1 MKLSTT
7 LLALLAL
14 PLCDAF
20 NPAGQTVNLVEV
32 DKRAPLQDLVT
43 WDGQSLFIR
52 GERVFIFS
60 GEFHPFRLPVPS
72 LYLDIFQKIR
82 ALGFNMVSFYVDWA
96 LLEGKPG
103 EFRVPAIFDLEPFFE
118 AAKEAGIYLLARPG
132 PYINAEVSGGGFPGW
147 LQRISGILRTDG
159 GDFLSKTDN
168 YMAKICAIIA
178 KHQITEGGP
187 VVLFQPENEY
197 SYGKNIPFPNGNY
210 MQYVI
215 DQARKAG
222 IVVPMINNDIG
233 PVGYYAPGSGTGA
246 MDIYGHD
253 DYPLGFDCANPSN
266 WPFYG
271 FHTDRHL
278 LHEMYSPNTPFSLVE
293 FQGGSYDP
301 WGGNG
306 LDQCAALIN
315 NEFERVYYKNNI
327 AAGVRIFSLY
337 MIFGGTNWGNLGH
350 PGGYTSYDYGACI
363 RENRVIDRE
372 KYSELKLEAEFLRV
386 SPGYLATT
394 TGNLT
399 IGVYSDNKDITI
411 TPLLAEKT
419 GNFFVVRH
427 SNFSNPGST
436 AFTLKLPTSAGTLT
450 VPQSGGALTLP
461 GRDSKV
467 IVTDYPVGDYTLLYS
482 SAEVFTWKKF
492 TVDKTVLVLYGGAA
506 GETHEFAVQGD
517 GHQQQQVKQLEGEGV
532 STNLLAGVAVVVKWK
547 TTTGRQVVKIGD
559 LVIHLLDRN
568 SAYKYWVPVLPSN
581 GSSYGSS
588 IMNPKSLIVNGGY
601 LIRSVTIDGSQL
613 SLKADFNSST
623 SLEII
628 GVPAQVSQLSVNGRP
643 TRYSVSAL
651 GDWIAVPEI
660 GIPKVVVPD
669 LSTLSWRRVDSLPEI
684 KPGYDD
690 SDWPVAD
697 KQKSSNSAFPSTTP
711 VSLYGSD
718 YGFHSG
724 TLVFRGHFSAKGNE
738 ALLSLRT
745 SGGTAFASSVWLDG
759 IFVGSFKNNE
769 VADDN
774 NSTYQL
780 PPLSNEDEKTD
791 HVLTII
797 VDNTG
802 LNEVTNS
809 GTETMK
815 APRGILSYALLSA
828 DGRPTGTEISPWKLT
843 GNLGG
848 EDYEDESRGPLNEGG
863 LFFERKGYHLPT
875 PPSSDFEKGSPM
887 EGFKGAGVSFYAA
900 PLTLNYPDQYDIP
913 LSFVFDPAPSKS
925 SSSSTSSS
933 SSNSST
939 AIKSDYRAT
948 LFVNGFQFGKY
959 ASNIG
964 PQSEFPVPEGIL
976 DYRGTNWIGLAVWAL
991 DPSGAAVPTFR
1002 LKAGTA
1008 VLTSREPVYLVNG
1021 TGYTHRSGAY

>member
-7 LLALLAL
+7 LLAALAL
-14 PLCDAF
+14 SLCDAF
-20 NPAGQTVNLVEV
+20 SLAGRPVNLLEV
-32 DKRAPLQDLVT
+32 DKRAPLQGLVT
-43 WDGQSLFIR
+43 WDDQSLFIR
-52 GERVFIFS
+52 GERVFMFS

-103 EFRVPAIFDLEPFFE
+103 EFRAQGIFDLEPFFE

-147 LQRISGILRTDG
+147 LQRISGVLRTDA
-159 GDFLSKTDN
+159 GDFLSTTDN
-168 YMAKICAIIA
+168 YMANICAIIA
-178 KHQITEGGP
+178 KHQITQGGP

-197 SYGKNIPFPNGNY
+197 SYGYKIPFPNGNY

-233 PVGYYAPGSGTGA
+233 PAGNYAPGSGRGA

-253 DYPLGFDCANPSN
+253 NYPLGFDCANPST
-266 WPFYG
+266 WPAGKFPTN
-271 FHTDRHL
+271 FRQ
-278 LHEMYSPNTPFSLVE
+278 LHMQQSPSTPFSIVE

-301 WGGNG
+301 WGGYG
-306 LDQCAALIN
+306 LEQCSALVN
-315 NEFERVYYKNNI
+315 HEFERVYYKNNM

-363 RENRVIDRE
+363 RENGVIDRE

-386 SPGYLATT
+386 SPGYLVTTPGDATR
-394 TGNLT
+394 
-399 IGVYSDNKDITI
+399 GVYSANQNITI
-411 TPLLAEKT
+411 TPLLTQNA
-419 GNFFVVRH
+419 GGFFVVRH
-427 SNFSNPGST
+427 TDFANTKSAS
-436 AFTLKLPTSAGTLT
+436 FTLSLPTSAGTLT
-450 VPQSGGALTLP
+450 IPQSGGVLTLP

-467 IVTDYPVGDYTLLYS
+467 VVTDYPVGDYSLLYS

-492 TVDKTVLVLYGGAA
+492 ADKTVLVLYGG
-506 GETHEFAVQGD
+506 GPRETHEFAVHGD
-517 GHQQQQVKQLEGEGV
+517 DHQVKEVEGGGV
-532 STNLLAGVAVVVKWK
+532 MTNTLAGVAVVVKWK
-547 TTTGRQVVKIGD
+547 TTTRRQVVKIGD

-588 IMNPKSLIVNGGY
+588 VMNPESLIVNGGY
-601 LIRSVTIDGSQL
+601 LVRSATIVGSQL
-613 SLKADFNSST
+613 SLKADFNTST
-623 SLEII
+623 SMEII
-628 GVPAQVSQLSVNGRP
+628 GVPPGVSQLSINGQQ
-643 TRYSVSAL
+643 TRYSLSAT
-651 GDWIAVPEI
+651 GDWIAKPDI
-660 GIPKVVVPD
+660 GIPKVAVPD
-669 LSTLSWRRVDSLPEI
+669 LAALAWRRIDSLPEVQ
-684 KPGYDD
+684 PGYDD
-690 SDWPVAD
+690 SAWPVAD
-697 KQKSSNSAFPSTTP
+697 RQNSSNSAFPSTTP

-724 TLVFRGHFSAKGNE
+724 ALVFRGHFSATGNE
-738 ALLSLRT
+738 ALLNITT

-759 IFVGSFKNNE
+759 VFVGSFKNAEASDAN
-769 VADDN
+769 D
-774 NSTYQL
+774 STYRL
-780 PPLSNEDEKTD
+780 PSPLSSGSD
-791 HVLTII
+791 HVLTVV
-797 VDNTG
+797 VDNMG
-802 LNEVTNS
+802 LSEVTNS

-815 APRGILSYALLSA
+815 EPRGILRYALLSS
-828 DGRPTGTEISPWKLT
+828 DGSPSGTEISPWKVT

-848 EDYEDESRGPLNEGG
+848 EDYRDKSRGPLNEGG
-863 LFFERKGYHLPT
+863 LFFERQGFHLPS
-875 PPSSDFEKGSPM
+875 PPSTSFVKGSPTDQ
-887 EGFKGAGVSFYAA
+887 GLRGPGISFFAA
-900 PLTLNYPDQYDIP
+900 PLKLNYPSDRYDIP
-913 LSFVFDPAPSKS
+913 LSFVFDKAPS
-925 SSSSTSSS
+925 SSSSPSPSS
-933 SSNSST
+933 
-939 AIKSDYRAT
+939 KGDYRAT

-991 DPSGAAVPTFR
+991 DPEGAVVPSFR

-1008 VLTSREPVYLVNG
+1008 VVTGREPVYLVNG
-1021 TGYTHRSGAY
+1021 TVYSQRPDAY

>member
-1 MKLSTT
+1 MKPSTT
-7 LLALLAL
+7 LLAALAL

-20 NPAGQTVNLVEV
+20 SLAGRPVNLVEV
-32 DKRAPLQDLVT
+32 DKRAPLQNLVT
-43 WDGQSLFIR
+43 WDDQSLFIR
-52 GERVFIFS
+52 GERVFMFS

-96 LLEGKPG
+96 LVEGKPG
-103 EFRVPAIFDLEPFFE
+103 EFRAQGIFDLEPFFE

-147 LQRISGILRTDG
+147 LQRINGVLRTDA
-159 GDFLSKTDN
+159 GDFLGKTDN
-168 YMAKICAIIA
+168 YMANICAIIA
-178 KHQITEGGP
+178 KHQITQGGP

-197 SYGKNIPFPNGNY
+197 SYGKDIPFPNGNY

-233 PVGYYAPGSGTGA
+233 PVGYYAPGSGRGA
-246 MDIYGHD
+246 MDIY
-253 DYPLGFDCANPSN
+253 ANPSI
-266 WPFYG
+266 WPFYK

-278 LHEMYSPNTPFSLVE
+278 LHMMYSPSTPFSLVE

-315 NEFERVYYKNNI
+315 HEFERVYYKNNI

-363 RENRVIDRE
+363 RENRVVDRE

-386 SPGYLATT
+386 SPGYLVTT
-394 TGNLT
+394 AGNT
-399 IGVYSDNKDITI
+399 TKGVYSPNENITV
-411 TPLLAEKT
+411 TPLLAQNT
-419 GNFFVVRH
+419 ASFFVVRH
-427 SNFSNPGST
+427 TDFANTGST
-436 AFTLKLPTSAGTLT
+436 AFTLRLPTSAGILT
-450 VPQSGGALTLP
+450 IPQSGGALTLL

-467 IVTDYPVGDYTLLYS
+467 MVTDYPVGDYSLLYS

-492 TVDKTVLVLYGGAA
+492 AADKTVLVLYGGRP
-506 GETHEFAVQGD
+506 GETHEFAVRGD
-517 GHQQQQVKQLEGEGV
+517 GQQQVRLLEGDDGV
-532 STNLLAGVAVVVKWK
+532 MANLLAGVAVVVKWK
-547 TTTGRQVVKIGD
+547 TTTGRQVVKIGH

-588 IMNPKSLIVNGGY
+588 VMNPESLIINGGY
-601 LIRSVTIDGSQL
+601 LIRSAAINGPRL
-613 SLKADFNSST
+613 SLKADFNTST
-623 SLEII
+623 PLEII
-628 GVPAQVSQLSVNGRP
+628 GVPPGVSQLSVNGQQ

-651 GDWIAVPEI
+651 GDWIAEPDI
-660 GIPKVVVPD
+660 GIPKVFVPD
-669 LSTLSWRRVDSLPEI
+669 LSALPWRRIDSLPEI
-684 KPGYDD
+684 QPGYDD
-690 SDWPVAD
+690 SAWPVAD
-697 KQKSSNSAFPSTTP
+697 KQRSSNSAFPSTTP

-718 YGFHSG
+718 YGFHTG
-724 TLVFRGHFSAKGNE
+724 TLVFRGHFTAKGNE
-738 ALLSLRT
+738 ASLYLRT

-759 IFVGSFKNNE
+759 TFVGSFKNAE

-774 NSTYQL
+774 NSTYRL
-780 PPLSNEDEKTD
+780 PPLTGNNDVGAH
-791 HVLTII
+791 HVLTVV

-815 APRGILSYALLSA
+815 APRGILSYALLSS
-828 DGRPTGTEISPWKLT
+828 DGRPSGTEISPWKLT

-848 EDYEDESRGPLNEGG
+848 EDYVDESRGPLNEGG
-863 LFFERKGYHLPT
+863 LFFERQGYHLPG
-875 PPSSDFEKGSPM
+875 PPGSEFDKGSPM
-887 EGFKGAGVSFYAA
+887 EGLRGAGITFYAA
-900 PLTLNYPDQYDIP
+900 PLTLNYPDKYDIP
-913 LSFVFDPAPSKS
+913 FTTRTSS
-925 SSSSTSSS
+925 SSSSTF
-933 SSNSST
+933 ST
-939 AIKSDYRAT
+939 ATKSDYRAT

-976 DYRGTNWIGLAVWAL
+976 NYRGTNWIGLAVWAL

-1008 VLTSREPVYLVNG
+1008 VVTGREPVYLVNG
-1021 TGYTHRSGAY
+1021 TGYSHRPGAY